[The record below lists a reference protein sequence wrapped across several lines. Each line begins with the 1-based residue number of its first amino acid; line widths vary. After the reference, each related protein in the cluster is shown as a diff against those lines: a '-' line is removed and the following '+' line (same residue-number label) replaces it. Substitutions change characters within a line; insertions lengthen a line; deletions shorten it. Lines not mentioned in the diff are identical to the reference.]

1 MFFFL
6 SRVPYSIRT
15 YHFYFLQ
22 RPVCIPVLNNFSSF
36 NNHFLVT
43 HIQPMLVNAFSTTP
57 PAALF
62 QLRDTL
68 SLLSHPTG
76 NVLSQAK
83 QDLYFFL
90 LNRYRYTFDSS
101 KYPLTYETRFR
112 VAIFF
117 VFFFFFFSEEIA
129 YVSHVDIGTI
139 TNHIDR
145 VA

>member
-1 MFFFL
+1 MFYPKL
-6 SRVPYSIRT
+6 SKI
-15 YHFYFLQ
+15 F
-22 RPVCIPVLNNFSSF
+22 I
-36 NNHFLVT
+36 
-43 HIQPMLVNAFSTTP
+43 
-57 PAALF
+57 
-62 QLRDTL
+62 
-68 SLLSHPTG
+68 
-76 NVLSQAK
+76 
-83 QDLYFFL
+83 FFL